1 MKTPFAWPQ
10 SLSNEN
16 EVTNVEPR
24 AVEFS
29 QVEEREM
36 YIGSRRSSAKR
47 REMEDLYRGSVQDIK
62 EGCMIA
68 VLATDD
74 PRQYPFWIAKAMKVN
89 KENEEVVSV
98 EVHWYATD
106 THPFDGVYKAE
117 MVVEKKVCRKRNRK
131 GQKINRRR
139 IDILKLEEV
148 DILVYDFKL
157 TKKDTLRS
165 KTIEIIKRLLPQP
178 EVARWESVKP
188 SRRSRRNM
196 TSEMMGID
204 VDSDGAPIDNREEYG
219 SSTSS
224 SSPSS
229 AENVDSDG
237 VSESMDEFEEAV

>member
-1 MKTPFAWPQ
+1 
-10 SLSNEN
+10 
-16 EVTNVEPR
+16 
-24 AVEFS
+24 
-29 QVEEREM
+29 
-36 YIGSRRSSAKR
+36 
-47 REMEDLYRGSVQDIK
+47 
-62 EGCMIA
+62 MIA

-148 DILVYDFKL
+148 DILVYDFKM
-157 TKKDTLRS
+157 TKKGTLHS
-165 KTIEIIKRLLPQP
+165 KTLEIIKKLLPKEQ
-178 EVARWESVKP
+178 VARWESPQP
-188 SRRSRRNM
+188 SRISRRNM
-196 TSEMMGID
+196 TTEMMGID

-219 SSTSS
+219 SCTSS
-224 SSPSS
+224 SIPSS

-237 VSESMDEFEEAV
+237 VSYSMDEFQ